1 MPLKNTEARWGLLMQ
16 ALHWLMFLLIVGAWI
31 SVEAAGEAPKGSD
44 ARTEWML
51 LHKSLGVTLF
61 FLVWARIA
69 ARLSMVT
76 PRAIGEGVLLKVS
89 QVVGG
94 GLYLLMILIPVSGM
108 LLSQAEGRA
117 VGWFGLLE
125 LPVLLEK
132 NKELAER
139 LEDMHEAGFNLMM
152 VLLVLHVAGAIKHHV
167 IDRDDTLRRMLPWG
181 K

>member
-1 MPLKNTEARWGLLMQ
+1 
-16 ALHWLMFLLIVGAWI
+16 
-31 SVEAAGEAPKGSD
+31 
-44 ARTEWML
+44 
-51 LHKSLGVTLF
+51 
-61 FLVWARIA
+61 
-69 ARLSMVT
+69 
-76 PRAIGEGVLLKVS
+76 
-89 QVVGG
+89 
-94 GLYLLMILIPVSGM
+94 M

-167 IDRDDTLRRMLPWG
+167 IDKDDTLRRMLPWG